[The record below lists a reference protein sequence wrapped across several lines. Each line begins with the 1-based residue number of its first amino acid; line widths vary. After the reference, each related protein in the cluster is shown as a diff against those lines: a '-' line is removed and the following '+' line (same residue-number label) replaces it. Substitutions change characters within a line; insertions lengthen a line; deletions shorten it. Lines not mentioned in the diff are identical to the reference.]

1 VDGVAA
7 ATDGAGSGATATT
20 NTVLHAEQRAFK
32 PAVSS
37 FSGGTR
43 IARRQFG
50 HSTVTRSGL

>member
-1 VDGVAA
+1 
-7 ATDGAGSGATATT
+7 
-20 NTVLHAEQRAFK
+20 
-32 PAVSS
+32 VSS